1 MLIGRACRVGGTDA
15 RALTGASPP
24 DGLGQAGVI
33 RMTDWSRELRRL
45 RQANAE
51 VALVM
56 AIHEQADR
64 ICHEA
69 LVAMGQRPAAKASS
83 AASTDVRIELGAD
96 IRSISLV
103 AESGERGRG
112 RA

>member
-1 MLIGRACRVGGTDA
+1 
-15 RALTGASPP
+15 
-24 DGLGQAGVI
+24 
-33 RMTDWSRELRRL
+33 
-45 RQANAE
+45 
-51 VALVM
+51 M

-64 ICHEA
+64 ICHET
-69 LVAMGQRPAAKASS
+69 LVAMGQRSAAKASS